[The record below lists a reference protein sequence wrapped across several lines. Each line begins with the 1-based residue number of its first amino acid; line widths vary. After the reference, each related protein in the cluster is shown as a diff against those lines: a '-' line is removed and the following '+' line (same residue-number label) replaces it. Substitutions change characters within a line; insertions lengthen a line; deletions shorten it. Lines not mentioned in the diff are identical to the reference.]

1 MSQPS
6 AAAPVAR
13 DCALEARLRQHLE
26 GTAMGRSLYA
36 FSSVGSTMEVA
47 HELAQQRAPHGTLVW
62 AQRQEQGRG
71 RLGRVWESPAGG
83 AYFSLILWPL
93 HTATEIPQ
101 LSLVAGLAAVQTI
114 QQSAGLFAT
123 IRWPNDV
130 LIDGKKVC
138 GILVEAAIPFSTQ
151 HQAHS
156 TQSYVIIGVGLN
168 VTTDPLDLPEHAT
181 SLKAAG
187 AMHADSYELTAAL
200 CRQFQTWYDVWS
212 SQGFAPIREALRPF
226 MGLFGQV
233 VHIAAG
239 SSRFEGTASDL
250 DEQGRLV
257 VRLDSGVQRAFDMG
271 EVTLLR

>member
-6 AAAPVAR
+6 AVPLAR
-13 DCALEARLRQHLE
+13 DPALEARLRPHLE
-26 GTAMGRSLYA
+26 GTAMGRSLHA
-36 FSSVGSTMEVA
+36 FASVGSTMEIA

-93 HTATEIPQ
+93 HTAAEIPQ
-101 LSLVAGLAAVQTI
+101 LSLVAGLAVAQTI
-114 QQSAGLFAT
+114 QQSAGVFAT

-130 LIDGKKVC
+130 LVDGKKVC
-138 GILVEAAIPFSTQ
+138 GILVEARAG
-151 HQAHS
+151 A
-156 TQSYVIIGVGLN
+156 VIVGVGLN

-187 AMHADSYELTAAL
+187 ATHADPYQMTAAL
-200 CRQFQTWYDVWS
+200 CRQFQTWYDVWT
-212 SQGFAPIREALRPF
+212 SQGFAPIRDALRPF

-239 SSRFEGTASDL
+239 SSRFEGTATDL
-250 DEQGRLV
+250 DESGRLI